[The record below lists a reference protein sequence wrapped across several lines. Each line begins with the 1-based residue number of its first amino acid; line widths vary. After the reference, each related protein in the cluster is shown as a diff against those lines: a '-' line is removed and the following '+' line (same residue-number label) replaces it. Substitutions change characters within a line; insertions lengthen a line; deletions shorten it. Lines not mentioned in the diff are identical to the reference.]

1 MAVSLDDKYTCTTG
15 RAYLTGIEALVR
27 LPILQSQRDKA
38 KGLATAGFISGYRG
52 SPIGGYDNA
61 LWRADSFL
69 KQYNIH
75 FQPGVNEELAATALM
90 GSQQVNLFPEAK
102 YDGVFGLW
110 YGKGPGLD
118 RAMDAIKHANNTGA
132 SQFGGVLAV
141 VGDDHMA
148 KSSTLAYQSEP
159 MFIGASV
166 PVLNPAG
173 VQDVLDFGLIGWAM
187 SRYSGCW
194 VGMKVTAENMDAAIA
209 ADMNSER
216 LQLVEP
222 DDFAM
227 PESGVHSRW
236 PDPFLEQEERL
247 QQHKIRAALAFAR
260 ANRIDKVM
268 LDCSQPRFGIVATG
282 KAYFEVLHAL
292 SDLGIDTAKREA
304 IGLQIYKVAM
314 SWPLEPQSIGEF
326 ARGLEEILVVEEK
339 RPLIEDQLKSLLYSL
354 TDDQRPRVVGKRDA
368 QGATLLSSIA
378 ELSAND
384 VAKAIASRLEKLVS
398 PTALSLPGS
407 VSPNSALATAPA
419 ACLPQR
425 KPWFCAGCPHNTST
439 KVPEGSRALAGIG
452 CHFMVTWMDR
462 DTETF
467 TQMGGEGASWI
478 GQAPFTN
485 TRHVFQNIG
494 DGTYFHSGI
503 LAIRAAIASGA
514 NITYKILYND
524 AVAMTGGQHVDG
536 SLTVEQMVYQL
547 KGEGV
552 KRIAVVSDLPE
563 KYARDFPKLEGLSVD
578 HRDRFTGIQ
587 KVLRELDGTSV
598 IIYEQTCATEKRRR
612 RKRGLLQDPDKRVF
626 INAAVCEG
634 CGDCGVQSNCL
645 AVAPKE
651 TALGRKRVID
661 QNACNKDYSCLKGF
675 CPSFVTVTGATL
687 HKALAVSTEQNFP
700 ELPTPPSCGDELSE
714 PYNILLTGVGG
725 MGVLTIGS
733 IIGMAAHIEG
743 KGVAVLTQTGLAQK
757 FGAVSSHVRI
767 AKKQADIHGV
777 RVPAGKAQLMLGADM
792 VVSSAQA
799 SLACL
804 DSSAAV
810 AIVNNHGSPTADF
823 TQDPDAP
830 FPEQAMEQVIG
841 GATNAAHFFD
851 ASVLGTAL
859 LGDAMASNLIL
870 LGFAW
875 QKGLLPIGKDALEE
889 AIRLNGVAVEANLQA
904 FLWGRRLAEQP
915 GKVKDLAG
923 LDTLTAAEQNAEAE
937 TLDDIVSYRATELRK
952 YQNRAYARRYQAL
965 VDKVKAV
972 EQKLGAAELA
982 LTKSVARNYH
992 KLLAYKDEYEVARLY
1007 TDGEF
1012 TESLK
1017 QQFNGDYKL
1026 TFHLAPPLISKC
1038 DPETGHL
1045 IKREFGPWL
1054 LPALRVLAKLKFL
1067 RATTLDVF
1075 GRSEERKRERSLIG
1089 DYEQQV
1095 DQLLSALSVPNSS
1108 PEALAIAI
1116 EIAGLPYFMRGFG
1129 HVKEANITIA
1139 QRRGTALLKQLKGES
1154 VDREQV
1160 QVVNIQE
1167 PELLEK

>member
-61 LWRADSFL
+61 LWRAGSFL

-148 KSSTLAYQSEP
+148 KSSTLAFQSEP

-209 ADMNSER
+209 ADMNPER

-222 DDFAM
+222 EGFTM

-260 ANRIDKVM
+260 ANRIDKVT

-292 SDLGIDTAKREA
+292 ADLGIDVAKREA
-304 IGLQIYKVAM
+304 IGLQVYKVAM

-326 ARGLEEILVVEEK
+326 AAGLEEILVVEEK

-354 TDDQRPRVVGKRDA
+354 PDAQRPRVVGKRDA

-378 ELSAND
+378 ELSASD
-384 VAKAIASRLEKLVS
+384 VAKAIASRLEKLAS
-398 PTALSLPGS
+398 PIALSLPGS
-407 VSPNSALATAPA
+407 ASRNSALPATPTAS
-419 ACLPQR
+419 LPQR

-563 KYARDFPKLEGLSVD
+563 KYARDFSKFEGLSVD
-578 HRDRFTGIQ
+578 HRDRFTAIQ
-587 KVLRELDGTSV
+587 KALRKLDGTSV

-612 RKRGLLQDPDKRVF
+612 RKRGLLEDPDKRVF
-626 INAAVCEG
+626 INAGVCEG

-700 ELPTPPSCGDELSE
+700 ELPAPPSCGGELSE

-767 AKKQADIHGV
+767 AKNQADIHGV
-777 RVPAGKAQLMLGADM
+777 RVPAGKGQLMLGADM

-799 SLACL
+799 SLNCL

-841 GATNAAHFFD
+841 AATRDAHFFD

-859 LGDAMASNLIL
+859 LGDAMTSNLIL

-875 QKGLLPIGKDALEE
+875 QKGLLPLGKDALEE

-904 FLWGRRLAEQP
+904 FLWGRCLAEQP

-923 LDTLTAAEQNAEAE
+923 LDTLTAAEQNGDTE
-937 TLDDIVSYRATELRK
+937 TLDDIVSYRATELGK
-952 YQNRAYARRYQAL
+952 YQNRAYARRYQTL
-965 VDKVKAV
+965 VEKVKAV

-1012 TESLK
+1012 AESLK
-1017 QQFNGDYKL
+1017 QQFDGDYKL
-1026 TFHLAPPLISKC
+1026 TFHLVPSLISKR

-1045 IKREFGPWL
+1045 IKREFGPWM
-1054 LPALRVLAKLKFL
+1054 LPAFRVLAKLKFL
-1067 RATTLDVF
+1067 RGTALDVF

-1095 DQLLSALSVPNSS
+1095 EQLLSALLVANTS
-1108 PEALAIAI
+1108 PETLAIAV

-1129 HVKEANITIA
+1129 HVKETNIATA
-1139 QRRGTALLKQLKGES
+1139 QRRGIALLKQLKGEP
-1154 VDREQV
+1154 VDEEKV

-1167 PELLEK
+1167 PEWLEK